1 MSKILVITLFSFFFL
16 NVCSSKIENKTDQ
29 RVGRTLEF
37 IGKLEFIDESASKIS
52 SIDIAIADDDMT
64 RSQGLMDVREL
75 KPDGGM
81 LFIFEDETRQSFW
94 MANTPLP
101 LDLIFVDMDKKIV
114 HIHQNATPFSQSG
127 IDSVHPAM
135 YVVEVNAGYAMKH
148 DLKIG
153 HSISYT
159 Y

>member
-1 MSKILVITLFSFFFL
+1 MIFL
-16 NVCSSKIENKTDQ
+16 NVCSPKIENNTEQ
-29 RVGRTLEF
+29 RVGKTLDF
-37 IGKLEFIDESASKIS
+37 IGKLDFVDESDSIIS

-81 LFIFEDETRQSFW
+81 LFIFDAETRQSFW
-94 MANTPLP
+94 MANTPLS

-114 HIHQNATPFSQSG
+114 HIHQNATPFSKSG
-127 IDSVHPAM
+127 IDSVNPAM

-153 HSISYT
+153 HSITYT